1 MLDKITF
8 KASGDAGKFI
18 EKFSRFGFARE
29 ENVVVGNFSNR
40 CLTWADFRNADLS
53 NVDLNGSTLQ
63 MADFRGANLYNAN
76 LSKGNLLHS
85 IFRGANLR
93 DANMRGADVVQ
104 SDLSNASLINTDLR
118 GAYLIDVIV
127 DSTSI
132 PSISIEHKGFLY
144 NIYASPVYNNGIQTD
159 WGFHF
164 YNLYGSYISMREAI
178 IEQYRVGEYSECLYI
193 LELTC
198 NAIFSR
204 ESQTRTTKEIEIQAE
219 IDKGSVYHE

>member
-63 MADFRGANLYNAN
+63 MADFRRANLYNAN
-76 LSKGNLLHS
+76 LSKANLLHS
-85 IFRGANLR
+85 IFCRANLR
-93 DANMRGADVVQ
+93 DANMREADVVQ

-127 DSTSI
+127 DSASI
-132 PSISIEHKGFLY
+132 PSISIEHKGFFG

-164 YNLYGSYISMREAI
+164 NDLYGSYFEIKESI
-178 IEQYRVGEYSECLYI
+178 IAQYRVGEYSISLDI
-193 LELTC
+193 LQLTC
-198 NAIFSR
+198 NFIFNR
-204 ESQTRTTKEIEIQAE
+204 DLQTRTTEER
-219 IDKGSVYHE
+219 D

>member
-8 KASGDAGKFI
+8 KASGDAVRFI
-18 EKFSRFGFARE
+18 EKFPRFGFARE

-76 LSKGNLLHS
+76 LSKANLLHS
-85 IFRGANLR
+85 IFCRANLR
-93 DANMRGADVVQ
+93 DANMREAGVVQ

-127 DSTSI
+127 DSASI
-132 PSISIEHKGFLY
+132 PSISIEYKGFLD

-164 YNLYGSYISMREAI
+164 NNLYGSYAEMRESI
-178 IEQYRVGEYSECLYI
+178 IEKYRVGDYSSCLDI

-198 NAIFSR
+198 NFIFNR
-204 ESQTRTTKEIEIQAE
+204 DANTKN
-219 IDKGSVYHE
+219 